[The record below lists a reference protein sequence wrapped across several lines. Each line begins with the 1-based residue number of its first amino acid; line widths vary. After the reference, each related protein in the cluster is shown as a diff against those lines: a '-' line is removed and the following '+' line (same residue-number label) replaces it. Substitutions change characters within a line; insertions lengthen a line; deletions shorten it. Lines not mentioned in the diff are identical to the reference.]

1 MHVLLLNLGFVKKP
15 DGSYYN
21 NELSL
26 VVYIENDKQVKV
38 VTVSGFAL
46 ATIEELEDAI
56 VSGAFGA
63 Y

>member
-1 MHVLLLNLGFVKKP
+1 MHVMLLNLGFVKRP

-21 NELSL
+21 NELNL
-26 VVYIENDKQVKV
+26 IVYIENEKQVKV
-38 VTVSGFAL
+38 ITLSGFAL

-56 VSGAFGA
+56 VSGAFGV

>member
-1 MHVLLLNLGFVKKP
+1 MHVMLLNLGFVKRP

-21 NELSL
+21 NELNL
-26 VVYIENDKQVKV
+26 TVYIENEKQVKV
-38 VTVSGFAL
+38 ITLSGFAL

-56 VSGAFGA
+56 VSGAFGV